1 MPERKKTLKIQQGSD
16 RIQRFGGSPKTDRR
30 PVSSNLGILK
40 RESARPLEQLQP
52 LLRKLEVR
60 IRWWHLLQQRAR
72 LVDTPLT
79 EPCEREQ
86 KLHRRLIGLKSH
98 ADLQSIGGG
107 IESVAEQLHQ
117 P

>member
-1 MPERKKTLKIQQGSD
+1 MHEREKQLKVQKGSD

-40 RESARPLEQLQP
+40 RESARQVEQLQP

-60 IRWWHLLQQRAR
+60 IGWRHLLQQRAS

-79 EPCEREQ
+79 EACERQQ
-86 KLHRRLIGLKSH
+86 KLHRRLIGLESH

-107 IESVAEQLHQ
+107 IESV
-117 P
+117 